1 MQTNNIETRVATS
14 DEVSLLL
21 SWAQNEGW
29 NPGLHDTDL
38 FYETD
43 QSGFFVTLLDETP
56 VAGISVVKLN
66 LEHAFLGLYLCKPEH
81 RGKGYGMQTWST
93 AIKSVGTRSIGLDGV
108 VAQQSNY
115 LREHFVYSH
124 RNVRFAGTLSDTQ
137 GSDKQGSDNQV
148 SDNPRSDSIH
158 SGSEYKVLDTTL
170 TIVDASHVH
179 LNALVLY
186 DADVGGIKRDDFY
199 RAWLTSCDSRQT
211 FIALVGDHIAGIIGI
226 RQCVDGYKVG
236 PWIADDQTIAQALFS
251 KIPEHIGNE
260 TLMVDV
266 PDSNQIAM
274 HMMKQLNLSPVFET
288 ARMYRGQ
295 PPVINTE
302 KLFGVATLELG

>member
-21 SWAQNEGW
+21 SWAENEGW

-38 FYETD
+38 FYATD
-43 QSGFFVTLLDETP
+43 QSGFFVTLLNETP

-81 RGKGYGMQTWST
+81 RSKGYGMQTWNT
-93 AIKSVGTRSIGLDGV
+93 AISSAGTRSIGLDGV

-124 RNVRFAGTLSDTQ
+124 RNVRFAGTLSDNQ
-137 GSDKQGSDNQV
+137 KPDNQ
-148 SDNPRSDSIH
+148 RSDSKH
-158 SGSEYKVLDTTL
+158 PGSKRKAPNKTF
-170 TIVDASHVH
+170 TIVEANNAH
-179 LNALVLY
+179 LDSLVIY
-186 DADVGGIKRDDFY
+186 DADVCGMKRDNFY
-199 RAWLTSCDSRQT
+199 RAWLTSCNSRQT
-211 FIALVGDHIAGIIGI
+211 YIALAGDHIAGIIGL
-226 RQCVDGYKVG
+226 RRCVEGYKVG
-236 PWIADDQTIAQALFS
+236 PWLADDQAIAQALFS
-251 KIPEHIGNE
+251 KLPEQIGNE
-260 TLMVDV
+260 SLMVDV
-266 PDSNQIAM
+266 PESNQIAM
-274 HMMKQLNLSPVFET
+274 NMMKQLNLSPVFET

-295 PPVINTE
+295 PPVMNAE